1 VTEQEKGR
9 HMHIRVDR
17 DAFVDALGPVQGV
30 VEAKKTLPILS
41 HLLLEANP
49 DGVWLFG
56 TDLDVGIRRGLAA
69 EVVKPGAVALSAKK
83 LYEIAREL
91 PQAPVELQADADL
104 QVAIRCQR
112 SSFRMK
118 GLPRDEFPSLPDLK
132 GDNEITLETQLFR
145 DMLRKTL
152 FAVSSDQ
159 TRYALTG
166 VLVQVLAGEIRMVAT
181 DGHRL
186 ALVHAPRPPEKGGA
200 TLEALVP
207 KKAMVEAAK
216 ITREDGSDVRMW
228 LAENQ
233 LILEQEA
240 STLVAR
246 LIDGQFPNYD
256 QVIPAPGASRI
267 LIGREALQGALRR
280 TSAIMGE
287 RTTATEFEFRPGK
300 VVVSCVNMD
309 LGEAHEELEASYEGD
324 GFKVG
329 FNARYIL
336 EFLAAI
342 DSAETSLSIADP
354 LSPALFRPA
363 GDDAY
368 GCVIMPMRI

>member
-1 VTEQEKGR
+1 
-9 HMHIRVDR
+9 MHIRVDR

-342 DSAETSLSIADP
+342 DSAEISLSIADP

>member
-1 VTEQEKGR
+1 
-9 HMHIRVDR
+9 MHIRVER

-30 VEAKKTLPILS
+30 VEAKKALPILS
-41 HLLLEANP
+41 HLLLETSP

-56 TDLDVGIRRGLAA
+56 TDLDVGIRRGLIA
-69 EVVKPGAVALSAKK
+69 EVMKPGAVALSAKK
-83 LYEIAREL
+83 LYEVAREL
-91 PQAPVELQADADL
+91 PQAPVELHADADL
-104 QVAIRCQR
+104 QVAITCHR

-132 GDNEITLETQLFR
+132 GDGEVTVETRLLR

-166 VLVQVLAGEIRMVAT
+166 ALVQVQASEMRMVAT

-186 ALVHAPRPPEKGGA
+186 ALVRAPRPAGKGTA

-207 KKAMVEAAK
+207 KKALVEAGR
-216 ITREDGSDVRMW
+216 ITRDDGGEVRMW
-228 LAENQ
+228 LADNQ
-233 LILEQEA
+233 LILQQET

-256 QVIPAPGASRI
+256 QVMPAPGAGGI
-267 LIGREALQGALRR
+267 VIGRETLQGALRR

-287 RTTATEFEFRPGK
+287 RITATEFEFRSGR
-300 VVVSCVNMD
+300 VVVSCINMD
-309 LGEAHEELEASYEGD
+309 LGEAHEELDAAYQGE

-342 DSAETSLSIADP
+342 DSAEVCLSIADP
-354 LSPALFRPA
+354 LSPALFRAA

-368 GCVIMPMRI
+368 GCVIMPMRL

>member
-1 VTEQEKGR
+1 
-9 HMHIRVDR
+9 MHIRVER
-17 DAFVDALGPVQGV
+17 DAFVDALAPVQGV

-41 HLLLEANP
+41 HLLLEASH
-49 DGVWLFG
+49 DDVWLFG
-56 TDLDVGIRRGLAA
+56 TDLDVGVRRGLAA
-69 EVVKPGAVALSAKK
+69 EVLKPGTVALSAKK
-83 LYEIAREL
+83 LYEVAREL

-132 GDNEITLETQLFR
+132 PVGELLLETRLFR

-166 VLVQVLAGEIRMVAT
+166 VLVQVLASEVRMVAT

-186 ALVHAPRPPEKGGA
+186 AFVRVPRPADKGSG

-207 KKAMVEAAK
+207 KKAMVEAMK
-216 ITREDGSDVRMW
+216 ITREDGGDVRMW
-228 LAENQ
+228 LADNQ
-233 LILEQEA
+233 LILAQEA

-256 QVIPAPGASRI
+256 QVIPVPSPSKI
-267 LIGREALQGALRR
+267 LIGTEALQGALRR

-287 RTTATEFEFRPGK
+287 RTTATEFDFRSGR

-309 LGEAHEELEASYEGD
+309 LGEAHEELEASYNGEGL
-324 GFKVG
+324 KVG

-342 DSAETSLSIADP
+342 DSAEVSLSIADP

>member
-1 VTEQEKGR
+1 
-9 HMHIRVDR
+9 MHIRVER
-17 DAFVDALGPVQGV
+17 DAFVEALGPVQGV

-41 HLLLEANP
+41 HLLLEASA

-56 TDLDVGIRRGLAA
+56 TDLDVGIRRGLPA
-69 EVVKPGAVALSAKK
+69 EVVKPGTIALSAKK

-91 PQAPVELQADADL
+91 PTAPVELQMEADL
-104 QVAIRCQR
+104 QVAIRCER

-132 GDNEITLETQLFR
+132 GDAKISLQTQLFR

-166 VLVQVLAGEIRMVAT
+166 VLVQFLASEIRMVAT

-186 ALVHAPRPPEKGGA
+186 ALMRAPRPAEKGGG
-200 TLEALVP
+200 TLEAVVP

-216 ITREDGSDVRMW
+216 LTRDDGTDVRMW
-228 LAENQ
+228 IAENQ

-246 LIDGQFPNYD
+246 LIDGQFPNYE
-256 QVIPAPGASRI
+256 QVIPAPGPSKI
-267 LIGREALQGALRR
+267 GIGREALQGALRR

-287 RTTATEFEFRPGK
+287 RTSPTEFEFRPGR
-300 VVVSCVNMD
+300 VIVSCVNMD
-309 LGEAHEELEASYEGD
+309 LGEAHEEIEAAYDGE

-329 FNARYIL
+329 FNARYVL

-342 DSAETSLSIADP
+342 DSAEVSLSMADP

>member
-1 VTEQEKGR
+1 
-9 HMHIRVDR
+9 MHIRVER
-17 DAFVDALGPVQGV
+17 DAFVDALTPVQGV

-41 HLLLEANP
+41 HLLLEASL

-56 TDLDVGIRRGLAA
+56 TDLDVGVRRGLVA
-69 EVVKPGAVALSAKK
+69 EVLTPGTVALSAKK

-91 PQAPVELQADADL
+91 PRAPVELQADADL

-132 GDNEITLETQLFR
+132 GDGDIALETHLFR

-166 VLVQVLAGEIRMVAT
+166 ILVQVLGSEIRMVAT

-186 ALVHAPRPPEKGGA
+186 ALVRVPRPAGKGSG
-200 TLEALVP
+200 TLDALVP

-228 LAENQ
+228 LADNQ
-233 LILEQEA
+233 LILQQEA

-256 QVIPAPGASRI
+256 QVIPASGPNKI
-267 LIGREALQGALRR
+267 LIGAEADRK
-280 TSAIMGE
+280 S
-287 RTTATEFEFRPGK
+287 
-300 VVVSCVNMD
+300 VV
-309 LGEAHEELEASYEGD
+309 
-324 GFKVG
+324 
-329 FNARYIL
+329 
-336 EFLAAI
+336 
-342 DSAETSLSIADP
+342 
-354 LSPALFRPA
+354 
-363 GDDAY
+363 
-368 GCVIMPMRI
+368 

>member
-1 VTEQEKGR
+1 
-9 HMHIRVDR
+9 MHIRVER

-41 HLLLEANP
+41 HLLLEASP

-56 TDLDVGIRRGLAA
+56 TDLDVGLRRGLTA
-69 EVVKPGAVALSAKK
+69 EVASPGAVALSAKK

-91 PQAPVELQADADL
+91 PQATVELQADADL

-132 GDNEITLETQLFR
+132 GDDKITLETRLFR

-166 VLVQVLAGEIRMVAT
+166 VLVQVQAEEIRMVAT

-186 ALVHAPRPPEKGGA
+186 ALVRAPRRVGKGGD

-216 ITREDGSDVRMW
+216 ITREEGGDVHVW

-233 LILEQEA
+233 LILQQET

-246 LIDGQFPNYD
+246 VIDGQFPNYD
-256 QVIPAPGASRI
+256 QVIPAPGPRRI
-267 LIGREALQGALRR
+267 LIRREALQGALRR

-287 RTTATEFEFRPGK
+287 RTTATEFEFRPGRAL
-300 VVVSCVNMD
+300 VSCVNID
-309 LGEAHEELEASYEGD
+309 LGEAHEEIEATYDGD
-324 GFKVG
+324 GFKAG
-329 FNARYIL
+329 FNARYVL
-336 EFLAAI
+336 EFLGAI
-342 DSAETSLSIADP
+342 DAVEVALHITDP
-354 LSPALFRPA
+354 LSPALFQAA
-363 GDDAY
+363 GDEAY
-368 GCVIMPMRI
+368 GCVIMPMRL

>member
-1 VTEQEKGR
+1 
-9 HMHIRVDR
+9 MHIRVER
-17 DAFVDALGPVQGV
+17 DAFVDALAPVQGV

-41 HLLLEANP
+41 HLLLKASL

-56 TDLDVGIRRGLAA
+56 TDLDVGVRKGLAA
-69 EVVKPGAVALSAKK
+69 EVLKPGAIALSAKK

-91 PQAPVELQADADL
+91 PEAPVELQADPDL
-104 QVAIRCQR
+104 QVAIHCQR

-118 GLPRDEFPSLPDLK
+118 GLSQEEFPSLPNLE
-132 GDNEITLETQLFR
+132 GDGGITLETHVFR

-152 FAVSSDQ
+152 FAVSTDQ

-166 VLVQVLAGEIRMVAT
+166 VLIQVQASEARMVAT

-186 ALVHAPRPPEKGGA
+186 ALVRIPRPSEDSGG

-216 ITREDGSDVRMW
+216 ITREDGTDVRMW
-228 LAENQ
+228 LANNQ
-233 LILEQEA
+233 LILKQET

-256 QVIPAPGASRI
+256 QVIPTPGPHTL
-267 LIGREALQGALRR
+267 LISREALQGALRR
-280 TSAIMGE
+280 TSAIIGE
-287 RTTATEFEFRPGK
+287 RTTVTEFECRPGR
-300 VVVSCVNMD
+300 VFVSCINMD
-309 LGEAHEELEASYEGD
+309 IGEAHEEIQASYEGE

-336 EFLAAI
+336 DFLGAI
-342 DSAETSLSIADP
+342 DSAEISVNMADP

-363 GDDAY
+363 GDDTY

>member
-1 VTEQEKGR
+1 
-9 HMHIRVDR
+9 MHIRVER

-41 HLLLEANP
+41 HLLLEASHE
-49 DGVWLFG
+49 GVWLFG
-56 TDLDVGIRRGLAA
+56 TDLDVGVRRGLVAD
-69 EVVKPGAVALSAKK
+69 VLKPGTVALSAKK
-83 LYEIAREL
+83 LYEVAREL

-112 SSFRMK
+112 SNFRMK
-118 GLPRDEFPSLPDLK
+118 GLPREEFPSLPDLK
-132 GDNEITLETQLFR
+132 GNGEIALETHLFR

-166 VLVQVLAGEIRMVAT
+166 VLVQILASEVRMVAT

-186 ALVHAPRPPEKGGA
+186 ALVRVPRPTDKGSG

-207 KKAMVEAAK
+207 KKAMVEAVK

-228 LAENQ
+228 LADNQ
-233 LILEQEA
+233 LILHQEA

-256 QVIPAPGASRI
+256 QVIPAPGPSKI
-267 LIGREALQGALRR
+267 LIGTEALHGALRR

-287 RTTATEFEFRPGK
+287 RTTATEFEFRSGR

-309 LGEAHEELEASYEGD
+309 LGEAHEELEASYDGD

-342 DSAETSLSIADP
+342 DSAEVSLSIADP

>member
-1 VTEQEKGR
+1 
-9 HMHIRVDR
+9 MHIRVDR

-41 HLLLEANP
+41 HVLLEAGP
-49 DGVWLFG
+49 DWVWLFG
-56 TDLDVGIRRGLAA
+56 TDLDVGLRRGLTA
-69 EVVKPGAVALSAKK
+69 EVIAPGTVAVSAKK

-91 PQAPVELQADADL
+91 PVAPVELQADADL
-104 QVAIRCQR
+104 QVTLRCLR
-112 SSFRMK
+112 SSFRLK
-118 GLPRDEFPSLPDLK
+118 GLGREEFPTIPAMTND
-132 GDNEITLETQLFR
+132 GGVTLGSSLFR

-166 VLVQVLAGEIRMVAT
+166 VLVQVQASEVRMVAP

-186 ALVHAPRPPEKGGA
+186 ALVRAPRPGGTG

-207 KKAMVEAAK
+207 KKAMGEAAK
-216 ITREDGSDVRMW
+216 IMREEGKDVRLW
-228 LAENQ
+228 LSDNQ
-233 LILEQEA
+233 LILQQET
-240 STLVAR
+240 STLLAR

-256 QVIPAPGASRI
+256 QVIPGPNPR
-267 LIGREALQGALRR
+267 LITLEKTALDGALRR

-287 RTTATEFEFRPGK
+287 RTSPTEFQFRPGRALL
-300 VVVSCVNMD
+300 SCVNID
-309 LGEAHEELEASYEGD
+309 LGEAHEELEVSYEGEELR
-324 GFKVG
+324 VG

-336 EFLAAI
+336 DFLAAV
-342 DSAETSLSIADP
+342 DEEQVTVQIADP
-354 LSPALFRPA
+354 LSPALFRAA
-363 GDDAY
+363 GNEGY

>member
-1 VTEQEKGR
+1 
-9 HMHIRVDR
+9 MHIRVER
-17 DAFVDALGPVQGV
+17 DAFVEALGPVQGV

-41 HLLLEANP
+41 HLLLEVSP

-56 TDLDVGIRRGLAA
+56 TDLDVGIRRGLTA
-69 EVVKPGAVALSAKK
+69 EVLKPGAIALSAKK

-91 PQAPVELQADADL
+91 PQAAVELRVDPDL
-104 QVAIRCQR
+104 QVAIHCAR

-118 GLPRDEFPSLPDLK
+118 GLPRDEFPALPELK
-132 GDNEITLETQLFR
+132 GDGAISLETRLFR

-166 VLVQVLAGEIRMVAT
+166 VLVQVLPGEVRMVAT

-186 ALVHAPRPPEKGGA
+186 ALVHVARPSGTGGG

-216 ITREDGSDVRMW
+216 ITREDGGDVRIR
-228 LAENQ
+228 LADNQ
-233 LILEQEA
+233 LILEQDS

-256 QVIPAPGASRI
+256 QVIPPPGPRPI
-267 LIGREALQGALRR
+267 LIGRESLQGALRR

-287 RTTATEFEFRPGK
+287 RTSATEFEFRPGRA
-300 VVVSCVNMD
+300 VVSCVNMD
-309 LGEAHEELEASYEGD
+309 LGEAHEEIEASYQGE

-329 FNARYIL
+329 FNARYVL
-336 EFLAAI
+336 EFLAAV
-342 DSAETSLSIADP
+342 DSPEVSLSIADP

-363 GDDAY
+363 GDDTY

>member
-1 VTEQEKGR
+1 
-9 HMHIRVDR
+9 
-17 DAFVDALGPVQGV
+17 L
-30 VEAKKTLPILS
+30 
-41 HLLLEANP
+41 
-49 DGVWLFG
+49 
-56 TDLDVGIRRGLAA
+56 
-69 EVVKPGAVALSAKK
+69 KPGTVALSAKK
-83 LYEIAREL
+83 LYDIAREL
-91 PQAPVELQADADL
+91 PQASVELQADADL

-112 SSFRMK
+112 TNFRMK
-118 GLPRDEFPSLPDLK
+118 GLPREEFPSLPDLK
-132 GDNEITLETQLFR
+132 GDGDIALEAKLFR

-166 VLVQVLAGEIRMVAT
+166 VLIQIQPAEVRMVST

-186 ALVHAPRPPEKGGA
+186 ALVRIPRPAGKGAG

-207 KKAMVEAAK
+207 KKAMVEALK
-216 ITREDGSDVRMW
+216 VTREEGSDIRMR
-228 LAENQ
+228 LADNQ
-233 LILEQEA
+233 LIIEQEA

-256 QVIPAPGASRI
+256 QVIPPPTPSKITIGAEI
-267 LIGREALQGALRR
+267 LRGALRR

-287 RTTATEFEFRPGK
+287 RTTATEFEFRSGR
-300 VVVSCVNMD
+300 VAVSCVNMD
-309 LGEAHEELEASYEGD
+309 LGEAHEELEASYDGD

-336 EFLAAI
+336 DFLAAI
-342 DSAETSLSIADP
+342 DSAEISLSIADP
-354 LSPALFRPA
+354 LSPALFRPV

-368 GCVIMPMRI
+368 ACVIMPMRI

>member
-1 VTEQEKGR
+1 
-9 HMHIRVDR
+9 MHIRVER

-41 HLLLEANP
+41 HLLLETTS

-56 TDLDVGIRRGLAA
+56 TDLDVGLRRGFTA
-69 EVVKPGAVALSAKK
+69 EVIKPGAIALSAKK

-132 GDNEITLETQLFR
+132 GDGEITLETKLFR

-166 VLVQVLAGEIRMVAT
+166 VLMQAQPAEIRMVAT

-186 ALVHAPRPPEKGGA
+186 ALMRAPRPSEKGGG

-216 ITREDGSDVRMW
+216 ITRDEGDDVRIW
-228 LAENQ
+228 LTDNQ
-233 LILEQEA
+233 LILQQGS

-256 QVIPAPGASRI
+256 QVMPAPSPSRI

-287 RTTATEFEFRPGK
+287 RTTATEFEFQPGR

-309 LGEAHEELEASYEGD
+309 LGEAHEELEAAYEGD

-336 EFLAAI
+336 DFLAAI
-342 DSAETSLSIADP
+342 DGAEVSLNIADP
-354 LSPALFRPA
+354 LSPALFRAA

>member
-1 VTEQEKGR
+1 VTDHEKGR
-9 HMHIRVDR
+9 HVHIRVER
-17 DAFVDALGPVQGV
+17 DAFVDALGSVQGV

-41 HLLLEANP
+41 HLLLEASP

-56 TDLDVGIRRGLAA
+56 TDLDVGVRRGFVA
-69 EVVKPGAVALSAKK
+69 EVLKPGTVALSAKK

-91 PQAPVELQADADL
+91 PQVEVELQADADL

-118 GLPRDEFPSLPDLK
+118 GLPREEFPSLPDLK
-132 GDNEITLETQLFR
+132 EDGDIALETQLFR

-166 VLVQVLAGEIRMVAT
+166 VLVQVLTSEVRMVAT

-186 ALVHAPRPPEKGGA
+186 ALVRVPRAAGRGGG

-216 ITREDGSDVRMW
+216 ITREDGSDVRLR
-228 LAENQ
+228 LADNQ
-233 LILEQEA
+233 LVLRQEA

-256 QVIPAPGASRI
+256 QVIPAPGPSKI
-267 LIGREALQGALRR
+267 LIGTDALQGALRR

-287 RTTATEFEFRPGK
+287 RTTATEFEFRSGR
-300 VVVSCVNMD
+300 VVVSCVNME
-309 LGEAHEELEASYEGD
+309 LGEAHEEIEASYDGD

-336 EFLAAI
+336 EFLAAV
-342 DSAETSLSIADP
+342 DSAEVSLSIADP

>member
-1 VTEQEKGR
+1 
-9 HMHIRVDR
+9 M
-17 DAFVDALGPVQGV
+17 
-30 VEAKKTLPILS
+30 
-41 HLLLEANP
+41 
-49 DGVWLFG
+49 FG
-56 TDLDVGIRRGLAA
+56 TDLDVGIRRGLTA

-91 PQAPVELQADADL
+91 PQAMVELRADADL
-104 QVAIRCQR
+104 QVAIHCAR

-118 GLPRDEFPSLPDLK
+118 GLPRDEFPSLPELK
-132 GDNEITLETQLFR
+132 GDGDITLETPLFR

-166 VLVQVLAGEIRMVAT
+166 VLVQVLASEIRMVAT

-186 ALVHAPRPPEKGGA
+186 ALVRVPRPAGKGGG

-216 ITREDGSDVRMW
+216 ITREDGGDVRLW
-228 LAENQ
+228 LADNQ
-233 LILEQEA
+233 LILQQEN

-256 QVIPAPGASRI
+256 QVIPTPGPDRI

-287 RTTATEFEFRPGK
+287 RTTATEFEFRAGRA
-300 VVVSCVNMD
+300 VVSCVNMD
-309 LGEAHEELEASYEGD
+309 LGEAHEEIEASYQGD

-336 EFLAAI
+336 EFLAAV
-342 DSAETSLSIADP
+342 DSAEVSLNIADP

-363 GDDAY
+363 GDEAY